1 MDIRAGRF
9 SPIKEKSLFPAWTR
23 PDSYWDVVVAH
34 LPIALLTGLG
44 LFLPALVSYHYL
56 PLMKCTFLYVTGFPC
71 PFCGFTRSFWALS
84 AGEWYF
90 AVRNCPLS
98 LGVYGLMV
106 IFFAWHS
113 TALLL
118 GVKMKSGLYPLCKS
132 VHTWWIIGAMFFL
145 NWVYR
150 ISVGLT

>member
-1 MDIRAGRF
+1 MYHVTGNT
-9 SPIKEKSLFPAWTR
+9 KWTR

-44 LFLPALVSYHYL
+44 LFLPIWVAFHTL
-56 PLMKCTFLYVTGFPC
+56 PFMKCTFLCVTGFPC
-71 PFCGFTRSFWALS
+71 PFCGFTRSLWSIS

-106 IFFAWHS
+106 IFFTWHS

-118 GVKMKSGLYPLCKS
+118 GIKMKSGLYPLCRS
-132 VHTWWIIGAMFFL
+132 VHTWWIIGAIFFL

>member
-1 MDIRAGRF
+1 MYHVTGNTKWA
-9 SPIKEKSLFPAWTR
+9 R

-44 LFLPALVSYHYL
+44 LFLPIWVAFHTL
-56 PLMKCTFLYVTGFPC
+56 PFMKCTFLCVTGFPC
-71 PFCGFTRSFWALS
+71 PFCGFTRSLWSIS

-118 GVKMKSGLYPLCKS
+118 GIKMKSGLYPLCRS
-132 VHTWWIIGAMFFL
+132 VHTWWIIGAIFFL

>member
-9 SPIKEKSLFPAWTR
+9 SPIKEKSLFPVWTR

-44 LFLPALVSYHYL
+44 LFLPTWVAYHTL
-56 PLMKCTFLYVTGFPC
+56 PFMKCTFLYVTGFPC
-71 PFCGFTRSFWALS
+71 PFCGFTRSFRALS

-98 LGVYGLMV
+98 LGIYGLMV

-118 GVKMKSGLYPLCKS
+118 GVKMKSGLYPFCKS

>member
-1 MDIRAGRF
+1 
-9 SPIKEKSLFPAWTR
+9 
-23 PDSYWDVVVAH
+23 
-34 LPIALLTGLG
+34 
-44 LFLPALVSYHYL
+44 
-56 PLMKCTFLYVTGFPC
+56 MKCTFLYVTGFPC

-98 LGVYGLMV
+98 LGVYGLMA
-106 IFFAWHS
+106 IFFTWHS

-118 GVKMKSGLYPLCKS
+118 GVKMKSGLYPLFKS
-132 VHTWWIIGAMFFL
+132 AYTWWIIGAMFFL

-150 ISVGLT
+150 ISFGLV

>member
-9 SPIKEKSLFPAWTR
+9 SPMKEKSLFPEWTR

-34 LPIALLTGLG
+34 LPIALLAGLG
-44 LFLPALVSYHYL
+44 LFLPTWVFYHDL
-56 PLMKCTFLYVTGFPC
+56 PLMKCTFRYVTGFPC
-71 PFCGFTRSFWALS
+71 PFCGFTRSLWSIS

-98 LGVYGLMV
+98 LGIYGLMV

-118 GVKMKSGLYPLCKS
+118 GIRMKSGLYQLCKS
-132 VHTWWIIGAMFFL
+132 VCTWWVVGAMFFL

-150 ISVGLT
+150 IGFGLT

>member
-34 LPIALLTGLG
+34 LPMALLTGLG
-44 LFLPALVSYHYL
+44 LFLPTLVSYHYL
-56 PLMKCTFLYVTGFPC
+56 PFMNCTFLYVTGFPC

-84 AGEWYF
+84 AGEWYL
-90 AVRNCPLS
+90 AVGNYPLS
-98 LGVYGLMV
+98 LGIYGLMV
-106 IFFAWHS
+106 IFFTWHS

-118 GVKMKSGLYPLCKS
+118 GIKMKSGLYPLCKS
-132 VHTWWIIGAMFFL
+132 VYSWWIIGALFFI

-150 ISVGLT
+150 ISFGLT

>member
-1 MDIRAGRF
+1 MYHVTGNT
-9 SPIKEKSLFPAWTR
+9 KWTR

-44 LFLPALVSYHYL
+44 LFLPIWVAFHTL
-56 PLMKCTFLYVTGFPC
+56 PFMKCTFLCVTGFPC
-71 PFCGFTRSFWALS
+71 PFCGFTRSLWSIS

-106 IFFAWHS
+106 IFFTWHF

-118 GVKMKSGLYPLCKS
+118 GIKMKSGLYPLCRS
-132 VHTWWIIGAMFFL
+132 VHTWWIIGAIFFL